1 MSIHAL
7 PPYPTALS
15 TATVDLGALIRSR
28 RNARRPRMTQAQLGA
43 MIGYSAAWVCRVE
56 KNELTPPWET
66 LIRIARILN
75 ITPEELGLASSSPRR
90 PGPPEAARSSHLV
103 LPATRVAPD
112 QAPEDQQE
120 DDPVRRRNFLAGA
133 AGLGAAITSTGTM
146 AAAADSSTVT
156 DPAAVLEA
164 ALFQPPTAEPMP
176 LDRLSLA
183 LTAARSDF
191 REARYA
197 SLGEELPTLI
207 AAAEATRDSL
217 SGTRR
222 DRASMIVARAYVLAS
237 ELTVKSHSEAAWV
250 TADRA
255 LRAARESGQPASVGE
270 AARVLAIAM
279 RRSGRGHTAVELL
292 THTATTLDTERGTP
306 APSALT
312 VRTSLLLT
320 AAYSAA
326 ATGDR
331 TTALNLADEADQ
343 SAQRLP
349 ADLDAGLFTVDASP
363 QQCALYRIGI
373 HNVLGTPDEGLKYA
387 DSINPARLPTAERRA
402 RFYTDTARM
411 WHQLGNPCATYAALR
426 GIEHQAP
433 EEARRPAIRALT
445 TDLVYGP
452 VALPGLKEYA
462 VRTGAVSA

>member
-7 PPYPTALS
+7 PPHPVVLPVVA
-15 TATVDLGALIRSR
+15 VDLGVLIRSR

-43 MIGYSAAWVCRVE
+43 TIGYPAAWVCRVE
-56 KNELTPPWET
+56 KNELTPPWEI
-66 LIRIARILN
+66 LIRIARILT
-75 ITPEELGLASSSPRR
+75 ITPEELGLAPSSPGR
-90 PGPPEAARSSHLV
+90 PGPQEAARSAHLA

-112 QAPEDQQE
+112 QAPADQE

-133 AGLGAAITSTGTM
+133 AGLGATLASTATT
-146 AAAADSSTVT
+146 AAAADSNTAT
-156 DPAAVLEA
+156 DPAAALES
-164 ALFQPPTAEPMP
+164 ALFQPITAEPMP

-191 REARYA
+191 REARYT
-197 SLGEELPTLI
+197 SLGEELPAVI

-222 DRASMIVARAYVLAS
+222 EHASTIVARAYVLAS
-237 ELTVKSHSEAAWV
+237 ELTVKAHSDTAWV

-255 LRAARESGQPASVGE
+255 LRAARESGQPAPVGE

-279 RRSGRGHTAVELL
+279 RRSGRGHTAVDLL
-292 THTATTLDTERGTP
+292 THTATTLGAERGTP
-306 APSALT
+306 APSALA

-326 ATGDR
+326 VTGNR
-331 TTALNLADEADQ
+331 TTALNLADEANQ

-349 ADLDAGLFTVDASP
+349 AGPDAGLFTVDASP

-373 HNVLGTPDEGLKYA
+373 HNALGTPDEGIRYA

-411 WHQLGNPCATYAALR
+411 WHQLNNPRATYAALR

-433 EEARRPAIRALT
+433 EEARRPAVRALT
-445 TDLVYGP
+445 ADLVYGSA
-452 VALPGLKEYA
+452 ALPGLKEYA